1 MISKLKTL
9 IPHEAKLKAKLL
21 LLKNKKTAELGFSI
35 PKKEKKIFI
44 FLAADYGN
52 LGDVAITYAQHKLL
66 AAKYPDHVVMEIP
79 ISSTIEGIEFAKRIS
94 DKHDV
99 ITTVGGGNTGDMYDQ
114 IESLRQFVFDS
125 FPENKIISFPQTIDF
140 SETPHGQKMLQKA
153 IKRYSNHKDLTL
165 IAREEVSFATYK
177 KHFPKNNVLL
187 LPDIVMT
194 LDKTS
199 PKYDR
204 KGVLVCLRDDKEKK
218 MTPDQETELLNLLK
232 ANYGEVTQ
240 GDTHIGGTNMS
251 LRKRV
256 REVHKLW
263 DAFRKSELV
272 VTDRLHGMIFCF
284 ITNTPG
290 MVFLNNN
297 HKVLTSYEWIKKAKH
312 IQLVTEPTTEKVA
325 ELLETLKNTTV
336 EEKED
341 LLPHYKDFVT
351 LLTNK

>member
-9 IPHEAKLKAKLL
+9 IPHEAKLKGKLL
-21 LLKNKKTAELGFSI
+21 LLKNKKTSDLGFVI
-35 PKKEKKIFI
+35 PKNEKKIFI

-66 AAKYPDHVVMEIP
+66 ASKYPDHIVMEVP
-79 ISSTIEGIEFAKRIS
+79 ISSTLEGIEFVKREGKDS
-94 DKHDV
+94 DI

-114 IESLRQFVFDS
+114 IESLRQLVFDS

-140 SETPHGQKMLQKA
+140 SESSHGQKMLQKA
-153 IKRYSNHKDLTL
+153 IKCYSRHKNLTL
-165 IAREEVSFATYK
+165 IAREEVSFETYTK
-177 KHFPKNNVLL
+177 YFPKNQVLL

-194 LDKTS
+194 LDKTT
-199 PKYDR
+199 PMYER

-218 MTPDQETELLNLLK
+218 MTPDQESALLELLK
-232 ANYGEVTQ
+232 TNYGKVTQ
-240 GDTHIGGTNMS
+240 GDTHIGGTQMS

-256 REVHKLW
+256 REVNKLW
-263 DAFRKSELV
+263 DAFRRSELV

-297 HKVLTSYEWIKKAKH
+297 HKVLTSYAWIKKAKH
-312 IQLVTEPTTEKVA
+312 IQLVTDPTTEKVA
-325 ELLETLKNTTV
+325 MLLETLKNTTV
-336 EEKED
+336 APKED
-341 LLPHYKDFVT
+341 LLPHYKDFT
-351 LLTNK
+351 TMITQK

>member
-1 MISKLKTL
+1 M
-9 IPHEAKLKAKLL
+9 
-21 LLKNKKTAELGFSI
+21 
-35 PKKEKKIFI
+35 
-44 FLAADYGN
+44 
-52 LGDVAITYAQHKLL
+52 
-66 AAKYPDHVVMEIP
+66 
-79 ISSTIEGIEFAKRIS
+79 
-94 DKHDV
+94 
-99 ITTVGGGNTGDMYDQ
+99 
-114 IESLRQFVFDS
+114 
-125 FPENKIISFPQTIDF
+125 
-140 SETPHGQKMLQKA
+140 
-153 IKRYSNHKDLTL
+153 
-165 IAREEVSFATYK
+165 
-177 KHFPKNNVLL
+177 
-187 LPDIVMT
+187 
-194 LDKTS
+194 
-199 PKYDR
+199 
-204 KGVLVCLRDDKEKK
+204 
-218 MTPDQETELLNLLK
+218 NLLK

-325 ELLETLKNTTV
+325 ILLETLKNTTV
-336 EEKED
+336 VEKED